1 MGMRVALLGGT
12 GDIGEGMALRWAH
25 DTDHEIVIGSR
36 KRQKGEDR
44 AAEYRDR
51 LAERGVETDISGTDN
66 ASATVGS
73 RIVVASVP
81 PAYAADTIEAVRDD
95 LADEAIIVSPAVQ
108 MARDGTGFHYE
119 SPEAGS
125 VAETVAIAAPEEI
138 PVVSAFQ
145 NLAAGAL
152 TDLDRDLDL
161 DVVVSGDDGDAKR
174 VVANLAEEI
183 EGLRA
188 LDAGA
193 LANSAE
199 IESITPLL
207 INLAMN
213 NDGMHDLGVQFQ

>member
-1 MGMRVALLGGT
+1 MRVALLGGT
-12 GDIGEGMALRWAH
+12 GDIGEGMALRWAR

-36 KRQKGEDR
+36 NAGKGESR
-44 AAEYRDR
+44 AADYRDR
-51 LAERGVETDISGTDN
+51 LGERGVDADLSGADN
-66 ASATVGS
+66 ASAAAGS

-81 PAYAADTIEAVRDD
+81 PAHAADTIEAVRDD
-95 LADEAIIVSPAVQ
+95 LAEEAIVVSPAVA
-108 MARDGTGFHYE
+108 MARDDTGFRYDT
-119 SPEAGS
+119 PAAGS
-125 VAETVAIAAPEEI
+125 VAEAVAAAAPDEVA
-138 PVVSAFQ
+138 VVSAFQ

-152 TDLDRDLDL
+152 TDLDRELDL
-161 DVVVSGDDGDAKR
+161 DVVVAGDDGDAKR
-174 VVANLAEEI
+174 VVMDLAEEI

-213 NDGMHDLGVQFQ
+213 NDGLHDLGVRFQ